1 MSGMRFGQNNT
12 PFSREEFATRLAKT
26 KRYMAAAGLDA
37 LYLSEPANLNYL
49 TGYDGWSFYVH
60 QGVLVAQ
67 DLKHPVWIGRGQ
79 DVNGAR
85 LTTILPEE
93 DIIGY
98 SDDHVQSTT
107 KHPLQAVARVI
118 HERGMERATVGI
130 EADSFYFT
138 AKSRDVLE
146 AELPNARFVDAGP
159 LVNWV
164 RVVKSDAE
172 IGLMLQAAGIAER
185 TIARALEVIDAGV
198 RQCDAAAEIL
208 ATATRGTQEH
218 GGDYAAIAPL
228 MPTGVGTS
236 CPHLTWRDDPFEPDT
251 GSTVEIAGVRHHY
264 HVPLTRTLYLGTP
277 PDRMRR
283 AADVVVEGLES
294 ALAVAK
300 PGAGSHDVHAAWTQ
314 AIERHGFVKDS
325 RCGYSIGLGYPPDWG
340 ERTISLRAFD
350 ETVLEPNMTI
360 HFMPGL
366 WLDDWGIAI
375 SESIRITERG
385 AECFCNFPRSLFV
398 K

>member
-1 MSGMRFGQNNT
+1 MQFGKNNT
-12 PFSREEFATRLAKT
+12 PFDKEEFAARLAKT
-26 KRYMAAAGLDA
+26 KARMARAGLDA
-37 LYLSEPANLNYL
+37 LYVSEPANLNYL

-67 DLKHPVWIGRGQ
+67 DAALPVWIGRGQ

-85 LTTILPEE
+85 LTTILPQEN
-93 DIIGY
+93 IVGY
-98 SDDHVQSTT
+98 SDDHVQSQA

-118 HERGMERATVGI
+118 RERGLERATIGI

-138 AKSRDVLE
+138 AKSLDVLK
-146 AELPNARFVDAGP
+146 AELPNARFVDAGT

-164 RVVKSDAE
+164 RAVKSDAE
-172 IGLMLQAAGIAER
+172 IGLMQQAARIAEK
-185 TIARALEVIDAGV
+185 TMARAIEVIGPGV

-208 ATATRGTQEH
+208 ATATHGTEAF

-236 CPHLTWRDDPFEPDT
+236 CPHLTWRDAPFAAPAGT
-251 GSTVEIAGVRHHY
+251 TVEIAGVRHHY
-264 HVPLTRTLYLGTP
+264 HVPLTRTVYLGQP
-277 PDRMRR
+277 PQKMRK
-283 AADVVVEGLES
+283 AADVVVEGLEA
-294 ALAVAK
+294 ALGVAK
-300 PGAGSHDVHAAWTQ
+300 PGAGSRDVHAAWTK
-314 AIERHGFVKDS
+314 AIERHGFFKDS

-340 ERTISLRAFD
+340 ERTISLRSID

-375 SESIRITERG
+375 SESIRITETG
-385 AECFCNFPRSLFV
+385 VEAFCDFPRRLFI

>member
-1 MSGMRFGQNNT
+1 MQFGKNNT
-12 PFSREEFATRLAKT
+12 PFDKEEFAARLAKT
-26 KRYMAAAGLDA
+26 KAPMAEAGLDA
-37 LYLSEPANLNYL
+37 IYVSEPANLNYL

-67 DLKHPVWIGRGQ
+67 DAAHPVWIGRGQ

-93 DIIGY
+93 NIVGY
-98 SDDHVQSTT
+98 SDDHVQSEA

-118 HERGMERATVGI
+118 SERGLDRARIGV

-138 AKSRDVLE
+138 AKSLDILK
-146 AELPNARFVDAGP
+146 AELPNARFVDAGA

-164 RVVKSDAE
+164 RAVKSGAE
-172 IGLMLQAAGIAER
+172 IELMQQAARIAEK
-185 TIARALEVIDAGV
+185 TMARAIEVIGPGV

-208 ATATRGTQEH
+208 ATATRGTEAF
-218 GGDYAAIAPL
+218 GGDYTAIAPL

-236 CPHLTWRDDPFEPDT
+236 CPHLTWRDDLFASPAGT
-251 GSTVEIAGVRHHY
+251 TVEIAGVRYHY
-264 HVPLTRTLYLGTP
+264 HVPLTRTVYLGQP
-277 PDRMRR
+277 PENMRK
-283 AADVVVEGLES
+283 AVDVVVEGLEA
-294 ALAVAK
+294 ALGVAK
-300 PGAGSHDVHAAWTQ
+300 PGAGARDVHAAWTK
-314 AIERHGFVKDS
+314 AIERHGFFKDS

-340 ERTISLRAFD
+340 ERTISLRSID
-350 ETVLEPNMTI
+350 QTVLEPNMTI

-375 SESIRITERG
+375 SESIRITEIG
-385 AECFCNFPRSLFV
+385 VEAFCDFPRRLFA